1 MKKTVIS
8 LATILFAIPLFAQ
21 VPSRVAVIDVNKV
34 LSDSKAGQ
42 AAYKTLQGVQDGHVQ
57 RLKAMEEE
65 VKTLEADFSQKKLS
79 LAQDRLDALQSTIAE
94 KRVALQRYG
103 QDAERDLQTRRN
115 KTLADLNDRI
125 MPIVDTI
132 GKEMGFAMIFNKFE
146 AGLVYASDA
155 VDITDAVVKRVNDEV
170 PAGQ

>member
-1 MKKTVIS
+1 MKKTLLSFAAV
-8 LATILFAIPLFAQ
+8 LFAVPMFAQ

-34 LSDSKAGQ
+34 LADSKAGQ
-42 AAYKTLQGVQDGHVQ
+42 AAYARLQQVQEQHVQ
-57 RLKAMEEE
+57 RLQQMEEE
-65 VKTLEADFSQKKLS
+65 VKTLEADYQQKKLS
-79 LAQDRLDALQSTIAE
+79 LAQDRLDELEKQISD

-115 KTLADLNDRI
+115 QTLKNLNDRI
-125 MPIVDTI
+125 LPIVDAI

-155 VDITDAVVKRVNDEV
+155 VDITDVVVKRVNDEV
-170 PAGQ
+170 PAS